1 MFISKAACIVERKRS
16 TNQTAPASSS
26 PAQELSSKNKGKA
39 KRAKEAS
46 SDAAS
51 LAKPNRKK
59 PAGKATKSQNP
70 VKKKKMTKKQLR
82 EEEEEQRREKSSF
95 STIWSPPRSDGPLT
109 SSSCRSQI
117 SDDQISADLQEHAE
131 RGDLDADEG
140 PCADMEGP
148 NETAASNADSSSSE
162 NAEESKR
169 NADEDSPAT
178 VTRRLDP
185 DYVDSSDSDA
195 SFGSAGVT
203 LCTGSTTESESTA
216 TSAVTVANSADMDPN
231 FVLEDSSAF
240 LDSDGGSGDEL
251 SAQDEYSDPF
261 RSSDSDSGED
271 DEGIEMSIDS
281 ELQHVK
287 KSSPLYDS
295 TRLSQ
300 MAYNGWRVLPDNG
313 ITTVEGNDEVD
324 SMYDGYCG
332 PSCDAAACG
341 VSPGSLFY
349 YFVPKDLW
357 RHIAS
362 ESNRYWRQTL
372 DSRVEE
378 AYAKEQMVTH
388 RQQKTKEQVRKRLL
402 RFKPIQ
408 PHEIIRWLG
417 LMIAHALSPM
427 KRMEMHWATKACGVI
442 PSGTFGSVMGRDR
455 FREISRFLHLSDNEA
470 PDARRD
476 HAWKIHPIL
485 STLETTFKVGYTLG
499 QFVSVDEGMLPSHNR
514 RNSTRTYMK
523 DKPHKWG
530 SKCVLT
536 CCAVSG
542 YCK

>member
-1 MFISKAACIVERKRS
+1 MVFKQVWRLLRS
-16 TNQTAPASSS
+16 EKWTHAR
-26 PAQELSSKNKGKA
+26 AQGLDDGTQEKY
-39 KRAKEAS
+39 
-46 SDAAS
+46 
-51 LAKPNRKK
+51 KPNRPSIFITRPRTVPKEQRKGEK

-148 NETAASNADSSSSE
+148 NETAASNADSSSSD

-185 DYVDSSDSDA
+185 DYVDSSDSDV

-203 LCTGSTTESESTA
+203 LCTGLTTESESTA

-231 FVLEDSSAF
+231 FVLEDSMSIQIR
-240 LDSDGGSGDEL
+240 SGVL
-251 SAQDEYSDPF
+251 S
-261 RSSDSDSGED
+261 RIGGED

-281 ELQHVK
+281 ELQRVK
-287 KSSPLYDS
+287 SFLSVEEQERLHLRVQESSPLYDS

-313 ITTVEGNDEVD
+313 IRTVEDNDEVD

-349 YFVPKDLW
+349 YFLPKDLW

-388 RQQKTKEQVRKRLL
+388 RQQKTKEQVRTRLL
-402 RFKPIQ
+402 RFKSIL
-408 PHEIIRWLG
+408 PHEIFRWLG

-455 FREISRFLHLSDNEA
+455 FREISRFCICLTMRRLMRGAIVRGKSAQFFPHWRLRSRRVTHLGS
-470 PDARRD
+470 
-476 HAWKIHPIL
+476 L
-485 STLETTFKVGYTLG
+485 SL
-499 QFVSVDEGMLPSHNR
+499 
-514 RNSTRTYMK
+514 
-523 DKPHKWG
+523 
-530 SKCVLT
+530 
-536 CCAVSG
+536 
-542 YCK
+542 